1 MKTRIKKVIEL
12 CEQGYSYS
20 EAVEEFYNYWEA
32 KIRKIKEERKA
43 PLLVSA

>member
-1 MKTRIKKVIEL
+1 MKTRIEKVIEL

-20 EAVEEFYNYWEA
+20 EAMDIFYDYWEA

-43 PLLVSA
+43 PLLVST